1 MSRTKSKMN
10 YKDILYKQ
18 RIIAKDFK
26 SKWISNMSLDLKDYL
41 SKYSK
46 QDLVTKIPE
55 LFQVGKYNQL
65 LNNLWDGGF
74 RLGDSTSKSTP
85 TFNLSDSLVD
95 FAEYDTRRR
104 NVKGKYRA
112 ESQGISTG
120 EFGKTYLKYRNQKIF
135 SNFVPQYRQT
145 IKASIKKYVESPNPD
160 ESALYDAL
168 KPQYI
173 KDKNIQ
179 ELQNYAKVKSVDK
192 QFMEGEG
199 LQVGDMGGLLK
210 RIKENP
216 SKYDK
221 TGYFLDMNNRVDRI
235 AQTEVSQ
242 AYNLGVIAKSV
253 EKGARYFM
261 WNNSLESRANIKQR
275 CKLCASLHGKIV
287 DMSSSVI
294 ASGQSWNTDFKNL
307 PPNYTRRTIFELPE
321 LMNSLGGILHPFC
334 GCFFTVLDSKEAVTK
349 TMATITGNKANTQ
362 NEINQ
367 VMQSVGLSEEQKQNS
382 LVTNILSAALVGTVA
397 VKGVDVA
404 KQLSVD
410 LVLEHR
416 KKEEQRRKQKMII
429 IGSSILATGMMMY
442 FFYKT
447 SAKLK
452 TNILDD
458 IVEEIIPTQ
467 KLGAK
472 IAKSIEAAM
481 DTAKDMADE
490 LAENIVEEIAEEFV
504 EGVEESMDKLEL
516 EALYKSTLQSI
527 IKATSVLVDINTS
540 AQEYIKSTKMYLN
553 QWSRLIFKIR
563 SDKFEGFTNLEDN
576 FNLKSIREDIVNK
589 YAREHP
595 NEYLQELSKL
605 RSRIQKYIN
614 ELVYIEDRLKQID
627 YNIKQERLSVLDRDT
642 FLISRMTECRNK
654 LSEGSEVDVRK
665 LAKLEIEFEN
675 YSSVRKQLDVTYKG
689 MARYVSNKLS
699 LTWVL
704 KAAEDISDITL
715 LSMYATD
722 KQLKESLSL
731 RFNEL
736 FPTNVNT

>member
-1 MSRTKSKMN
+1 MN

-26 SKWISNMSLDLKDYL
+26 SKWINTMSLDLKDYL

-74 RLGDSTSKSTP
+74 KLGDVDSTP
-85 TFNLSDSLVD
+85 TFSLSDSLVS
-95 FAEYDTRRR
+95 FAEYDTKRR
-104 NVKGKYRA
+104 NIKGKYRA

-120 EFGKTYLKYRNQKIF
+120 EFGKKYLLYRNQSIF

-145 IKASIKKYVESPNPD
+145 IRYSIKKYVESPNPD
-160 ESALYDAL
+160 ESVLYDAL

-173 KDKNIQ
+173 KDKTNQ

-192 QFMEGEG
+192 DFMKGEG

-221 TGYFLDMNNRVDRI
+221 TGYFLDMDNRVDRI

-261 WNNSLESRANIKQR
+261 WNNSLESRANTKQR
-275 CKLCASLHGKIV
+275 CNLCASLHGKIV

-294 ASGQSWNTDFKNL
+294 GSGQSWNTDFKNL
-307 PPNYTRRTIFELPE
+307 PPNYTRRTIFELPK

-334 GCFFTVLDSKEAVTK
+334 KCFFTVLDSKEAVNK
-349 TMATITGNKANTQ
+349 AMSAITGNKANTQ

-367 VMQSVGLSEEQKQNS
+367 VMQSVGLSEEQKQSS
-382 LVTNILSAALVGTVA
+382 LVANILSAALIGTVA

-429 IGSSILATGMMMY
+429 IGSSVLATGMMMY

-467 KLGAK
+467 TLGAK
-472 IAKSIEAAM
+472 IARTVEASI

-490 LAENIVEEIAEEFV
+490 LAENIVDEIAEEFV
-504 EGVEESMDKLEL
+504 DSAEESMDKLEL
-516 EALYKSTLQSI
+516 EALYKRTKTWIEGATKDLQKTANKLI
-527 IKATSVLVDINTS
+527 PYIQITQDALETWDNIVTTIGLRDIKANPLSKISSLKENLTLTTLNVQQLHETFIRKGRIQELKDIYELLKRYTFLLKGLDKEFHRIDVN
-540 AQEYIKSTKMYLN
+540 IKQTRIKLLPRDKELFNRMSICRNKFTEDD
-553 QWSRLIFKIR
+553 IR
-563 SDKFEGFTNLEDN
+563 
-576 FNLKSIREDIVNK
+576 
-589 YAREHP
+589 
-595 NEYLQELSKL
+595 LQELEQLYSNYKDIRKSIDNTYFYIKDKVVDEL
-605 RSRIQKYIN
+605 NKYKIAVKDAEDLHLD
-614 ELVYIEDRLKQID
+614 EL
-627 YNIKQERLSVLDRDT
+627 IKQD
-642 FLISRMTECRNK
+642 NK
-654 LSEGSEVDVRK
+654 L
-665 LAKLEIEFEN
+665 I
-675 YSSVRKQLDVTYKG
+675 
-689 MARYVSNKLS
+689 
-699 LTWVL
+699 
-704 KAAEDISDITL
+704 
-715 LSMYATD
+715 
-722 KQLKESLSL
+722 ESLNNAISKI
-731 RFNEL
+731 NQSKEL
-736 FPTNVNT
+736 KVNDIQ